1 MTLAIAIG
9 FSASAQYDLEAIEL
23 RTMSTTNGEVP
34 PNVPLILTLVF
45 ENTGT
50 QDIPDQSTAR
60 LLFINGLDTFQDIIG
75 TFNGAMPVGA
85 QISFNSDPVTL
96 PAAPPIANLCGFI
109 LMDSTWAETDSTN
122 NLVCE
127 TLQVS
132 SSAVVDLKAQ
142 RVIVN
147 APNDLDGFD
156 IDNGDEDPNPI
167 TDVQAVFTNEG
178 NVIFPAGFV
187 IPYTYSFDGLE
198 ESYFGTL
205 ATDLAP
211 GDSTI
216 RPSVDPSFNV
226 PTEAGDFE
234 ICVTMNY
241 NDSEAGNNETC
252 WEWTMID
259 SYVPPPPFGVE
270 EGMNS
275 NLKIYSNAGN
285 IQVTGIIEP
294 INLTVMDMSGKIVAN
309 NDMQT
314 DGILFMTQAAK
325 GVYMIQATNMVSG
338 DVSTHKLSLQ

>member
-156 IDNGDEDPNPI
+156 L
-167 TDVQAVFTNEG
+167 V
-178 NVIFPAGFV
+178 
-187 IPYTYSFDGLE
+187 
-198 ESYFGTL
+198 
-205 ATDLAP
+205 
-211 GDSTI
+211 
-216 RPSVDPSFNV
+216 
-226 PTEAGDFE
+226 
-234 ICVTMNY
+234 
-241 NDSEAGNNETC
+241 
-252 WEWTMID
+252 
-259 SYVPPPPFGVE
+259 
-270 EGMNS
+270 
-275 NLKIYSNAGN
+275 
-285 IQVTGIIEP
+285 
-294 INLTVMDMSGKIVAN
+294 
-309 NDMQT
+309 
-314 DGILFMTQAAK
+314 
-325 GVYMIQATNMVSG
+325 
-338 DVSTHKLSLQ
+338 KLSVNSVCSIRCHPRLAIMFLYSSIDLGYISLSHLIRLIIA